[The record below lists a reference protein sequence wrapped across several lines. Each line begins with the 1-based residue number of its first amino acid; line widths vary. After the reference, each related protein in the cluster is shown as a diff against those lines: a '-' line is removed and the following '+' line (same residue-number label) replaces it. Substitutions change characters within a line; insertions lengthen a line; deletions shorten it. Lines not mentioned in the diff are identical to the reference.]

1 MTAIYYLH
9 CIDRDSRCQL
19 GILKKLEIYEKE
31 VFSRPMETIQNAA
44 VIGHPIGHTMSP
56 FLQERLFA
64 LQGLPLR
71 YQVLDIPELS
81 ESLETLRSLDCFNIT
96 IPHKSNIIPFLEDLT
111 EKARLCGSVNTVRV
125 ESGKL
130 FGTTTDGTGCRKAL
144 ERHGL
149 GFTGNLLL
157 LGNGGAAKALA
168 FEAAERPGFHLT
180 IACRK
185 ESFENAKGLAD
196 GLADSARKNG
206 KRGFRIVLE
215 TYEELEADQAASFDL
230 LLNATSAGMTPHAGV
245 SPVSERVIS
254 RCAAV
259 FDAVYNPEETELL
272 RLAKKLGKKTV
283 GGMEM
288 LVYQAAASHEFWYGS
303 QFREEDLD
311 KLCKDAAEELK
322 RRTAGQGES

>member
-1 MTAIYYLH
+1 M
-9 CIDRDSRCQL
+9 
-19 GILKKLEIYEKE
+19 EK
-31 VFSRPMETIQNAA
+31 TQNAA

-64 LQGLPLR
+64 LQNLPLH
-71 YQVLDIPELS
+71 YQVLDLPDLS
-81 ESLETLRSLDCFNIT
+81 PNLEKLQALDCFNVT
-96 IPHKSNIIPFLEDLT
+96 IPHKSNIIPFLTDLT

-125 ESGKL
+125 ENGK
-130 FGTTTDGTGCRKAL
+130 FYGTTTDGIGCRKAL
-144 ERHGL
+144 LRHGL
-149 GFTGNLLL
+149 ELTGNILL

-168 FEAAERPGFHLT
+168 FEAAEHPGFHLT

-185 ESFENAKGLAD
+185 ESFEKAKI
-196 GLADSARKNG
+196 LADSLADYARKNG

-215 TYEELEADQAASFDL
+215 TYEELEADHAASFDL
-230 LLNATSAGMTPHAGV
+230 LLNATSVGMTPHAGI
-245 SPVSERVIS
+245 SPVSAEVFS
-254 RCAAV
+254 RCEAV

-272 RLAKKLGKKTV
+272 RLAKQNGKKTV

-311 KLCKDAAEELK
+311 KLCRDAAEELK
-322 RRTAGQGES
+322 RKVERQG

>member
-1 MTAIYYLH
+1 M
-9 CIDRDSRCQL
+9 
-19 GILKKLEIYEKE
+19 KE
-31 VFSRPMETIQNAA
+31 IQNAA

-81 ESLETLRSLDCFNIT
+81 ENLQTLRSLDCFNVT
-96 IPHKSNIIPFLEDLT
+96 IPHKSNIIPFLADLT

-125 ESGKL
+125 ENGKL
-130 FGTTTDGTGCRKAL
+130 YGTTTDGIGCRKTL
-144 ERHGL
+144 LRHGL
-149 GFTGNLLL
+149 ELTGNILL

-168 FEAAERPGFHLT
+168 FEAADRPGFHLT

-185 ESFENAKGLAD
+185 ESFEKTKA
-196 GLADSARKNG
+196 LADSLADHARKSG

-215 TYEELEADQAASFDL
+215 TYEELEADRSAAFDL
-230 LLNATSAGMTPHAGV
+230 MLNATSVGMYPHVGV
-245 SPVSERVIS
+245 SPVSEQMIA
-254 RCAAV
+254 RCSAV

-272 RLAKKLGKKTV
+272 RLAGKLGKKTV

-303 QFREEDLD
+303 RFREEDLD
-311 KLCKDAAEELK
+311 KLCRDAAEELK
-322 RRTAGQGES
+322 RRTEGQGVS

>member
-1 MTAIYYLH
+1 M
-9 CIDRDSRCQL
+9 
-19 GILKKLEIYEKE
+19 EK
-31 VFSRPMETIQNAA
+31 MQNAA

-64 LQGLPLR
+64 LQGLPLC

-81 ESLETLRSLDCFNIT
+81 EQMETLRSLDCFNVT
-96 IPHKSNIIPFLEDLT
+96 IPHKSNIIPFLADLT

-125 ESGKL
+125 ENGKL
-130 FGTTTDGTGCRKAL
+130 YGTTTDGIGCRKAL

-149 GFTGNLLL
+149 ELSGNILL

-168 FEAAERPGFHLT
+168 FETADRPGFHLT

-185 ESFENAKGLAD
+185 ESFEKAKV
-196 GLADSARKNG
+196 LADSLADTARKNG

-215 TYEELEADQAASFDL
+215 TYEELEADKTAVFDL
-230 LLNATSAGMTPHAGV
+230 LLNATSVGMTPHAGV
-245 SPVSERVIS
+245 SPVSEQVIS

-272 RLAKKLGKKTV
+272 RLAKKLGKETV

-288 LVYQAAASHEFWYGS
+288 LVYQAAESHEFWYGS
-303 QFREEDLD
+303 RFREEDLD
-311 KLCKDAAEELK
+311 KLCRDAAEELQ
-322 RRTAGQGES
+322 RRTEGQG